1 MNSWLSRIDFSYVY
15 AFLGE
20 ATLSLTLV
28 FYIILA
34 RVLGP
39 EEYGIF
45 AAATALGGILSVFI
59 QFGLPALLVR
69 EVAINPNKGKQS
81 TVTFLL
87 LEGISSLVVLLFL
100 LPLTKALNFQG
111 TGIIVC
117 YLVVLSGVCRSAKQT
132 LRSVLRGLG
141 EFGKETIA
149 VTIERTLTY
158 SLAAFVLFGSENL
171 VWILAT
177 IVVVRAIDIFGLLIY
192 LSKKLGIYF
201 QIRFNH
207 LWQSL
212 QMAYPFAIFGVLWIL
227 YYQLDLLMLQSLA
240 TSEETGLYGAA
251 YRIIEIF
258 SALPRVIFYVALT
271 RFAQCYAKEPE
282 RLSEEIYKSTRLLLV
297 VMLPVLL
304 GAELFQTSIIQMLYG
319 EAFTGAIAPLAIL
332 LPSLAVK
339 MFGTLI
345 ISLLQATKQENYL
358 PPLLLSTVV
367 VNVLAN
373 AILIPNLGAL
383 GAAIATLLSEI
394 MLVITG
400 SILVIRMNY
409 QPLGQRICQLA
420 IASLLIE
427 IIPSL
432 MLINLNPVIGIG
444 LIVISTAM
452 VIFLMR
458 PHAS

>member
-1 MNSWLSRIDFSYVY
+1 
-15 AFLGE
+15 
-20 ATLSLTLV
+20 
-28 FYIILA
+28 
-34 RVLGP
+34 
-39 EEYGIF
+39 
-45 AAATALGGILSVFI
+45 
-59 QFGLPALLVR
+59 
-69 EVAINPNKGKQS
+69 
-81 TVTFLL
+81 
-87 LEGISSLVVLLFL
+87 
-100 LPLTKALNFQG
+100 
-111 TGIIVC
+111 
-117 YLVVLSGVCRSAKQT
+117 
-132 LRSVLRGLG
+132 
-141 EFGKETIA
+141 
-149 VTIERTLTY
+149 
-158 SLAAFVLFGSENL
+158 
-171 VWILAT
+171 
-177 IVVVRAIDIFGLLIY
+177 
-192 LSKKLGIYF
+192 
-201 QIRFNH
+201 
-207 LWQSL
+207 
-212 QMAYPFAIFGVLWIL
+212 
-227 YYQLDLLMLQSLA
+227 MLQGLA

-345 ISLLQATKQENYL
+345 TSLLQATKQENYL

-367 VNVLAN
+367 INVLAN
-373 AILIPNLGAL
+373 AILIPNLGAV

-432 MLINLNPVIGIG
+432 MLINLNPFIGIG
-444 LIVISTAM
+444 LIVISTAI

-458 PHAS
+458 PHCFFKKL